1 MTSLS
6 KERDFSRLDRVASTM
21 KRVLASPL
29 SEIARAES
37 AGLVSITAVSVTS
50 DMRRAKV
57 SLSVLGE
64 PGEAEDFVKHLR
76 SRASELQ
83 HVLAREMR
91 TKRTPVL
98 SFELDDA
105 IARADRI
112 NRLLGADESGEAFD

>member
-1 MTSLS
+1 MISMS

-29 SEIARAES
+29 SEIARAEG
-37 AGLVSITAVSVTS
+37 AGLVSITAVDVTS
-50 DMRRAKV
+50 DMRRANV
-57 SLSVLGE
+57 SLSVFGE
-64 PGEAEDFVKHLR
+64 PDEAAAFVKRLR

-112 NRLLGADESGEAFD
+112 NRLLGSDEPGEAFD